1 MAIVAGFTSA
11 PNSSKA
17 ATRIRPTQI
26 HFMGATVCHIDVQAF
41 GRCTAMCAAT
51 QNWTEQERLARRQ
64 RYTRNKTNTCCYR
77 RRESNAQ
84 AKQQYSSE
92 QETPDCYVNPTGEI
106 QLEINCSV
114 FTLRIA
120 TVASGHG
127 VEQIGKVGGV
137 PLDTSLTDRSSHSR
151 SWSRTEQQL
160 HAMNIAS
167 AYSSE
172 QRLDT
177 PSFVLSLF
185 PLALTH
191 VQTTASHHV

>member
-1 MAIVAGFTSA
+1 M
-11 PNSSKA
+11 
-17 ATRIRPTQI
+17 
-26 HFMGATVCHIDVQAF
+26 
-41 GRCTAMCAAT
+41 AMCAAA

-64 RYTRNKTNTCCYR
+64 RYTRNKTNETCCYR
-77 RRESNAQ
+77 RRENNAQ
-84 AKQQYSSE
+84 AKQKYSSE
-92 QETPDCYVNPTGEI
+92 EETPDCYVNPTGEI
-106 QLEINCSV
+106 QLEINCSM
-114 FTLRIA
+114 FILRIA

-151 SWSRTEQQL
+151 SWSRTDQRL
-160 HAMNIAS
+160 HAMNITN